1 MRTENATSMDLAF
14 PLTMEPS
21 LATSDLARID
31 RAGLENCRLQAI
43 ADTLPDA
50 HYGAALAL
58 GATPGLSRRL
68 AARCD
73 DLEQLGRAAVAGVW
87 PKAAHGHDLVIA
99 SDLLVGAAPVDAR
112 EFLNRLM
119 ETLNVGGHLVL
130 VHWLDDGG
138 ADEAAALFVEIAERR
153 LAPVSRHRSPHFR
166 LDVLE
171 RV

>member
-1 MRTENATSMDLAF
+1 MRTEDATSMDFALPLAVDA
-14 PLTMEPS
+14 PVAAVEQ
-21 LATSDLARID
+21 ARFD

-43 ADTLPDA
+43 VDTLPDT

-68 AARCD
+68 TARCD

-87 PKAAHGHDLVIA
+87 PKSANGHDLVIA

-112 EFLNRLM
+112 EFLDRLM
-119 ETLNVGGHLVL
+119 DTLNDGGHLVL

-138 ADEAAALFVEIAERR
+138 ADEAAALFVEIADGR
-153 LAPVSRHRSPHFR
+153 LAPVSRHRTPHFR

>member
-1 MRTENATSMDLAF
+1 VEAPLA
-14 PLTMEPS
+14 
-21 LATSDLARID
+21 ASDLARID

-43 ADTLPDA
+43 VDTLPDA
-50 HYGAALAL
+50 RYNAALAL

-68 AARCD
+68 ADRCD

-87 PKAAHGHDLVIA
+87 PKAAQGHDLVIA
-99 SDLLVGAAPVDAR
+99 SDLLVGAAPVNAR
-112 EFLNRLM
+112 EFLDRLM
-119 ETLNVGGHLVL
+119 ETLNPGGHLVL

-138 ADEAAALFVEIAERR
+138 ADEAAALFVEMADGR
-153 LAPVSRHRSPHFR
+153 LAPVSRQRSPHFR